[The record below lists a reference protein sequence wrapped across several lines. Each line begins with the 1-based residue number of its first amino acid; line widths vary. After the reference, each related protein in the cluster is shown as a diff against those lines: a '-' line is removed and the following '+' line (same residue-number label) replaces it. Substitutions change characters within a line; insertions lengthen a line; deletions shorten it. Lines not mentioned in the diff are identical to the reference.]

1 MVKHWPLVV
10 FVGVVLMGGAASAQD
25 RATRQDAKPAAA
37 QDAKA
42 PAAKAPGAPSGNV
55 EAGRKL
61 YKSSGCFECHGTVA
75 QGSPR
80 TGPMLLTSQPFEG
93 FLRQLRRPVAEMPPY
108 QEKVLTDQQV
118 ADIYAFIQTLPKP
131 VDYKT
136 IKILQ

>member
-1 MVKHWPLVV
+1 MMKHGLLVV
-10 FVGVVLMGGAASAQD
+10 YVGVLLGGAAASAQVL
-25 RATRQDAKPAAA
+25 AMRQDAQPAARA
-37 QDAKA
+37 AKA
-42 PAAKAPGAPSGNV
+42 PAAPSGNV
-55 EAGRKL
+55 ETGRKL

-80 TGPMLLTSQPFEG
+80 TGPMLLTERPFDG

>member
-1 MVKHWPLVV
+1 MMKHWTLVV
-10 FVGVVLMGGAASAQD
+10 FVGVVLAGAVASAQD
-25 RATRQDAKPAAA
+25 RGTRPDAPPAAA

-42 PAAKAPGAPSGNV
+42 PAAPSGDVN
-55 EAGRKL
+55 AGKKL

-80 TGPMLLTSQPFEG
+80 TGPMLLTQQPFNG

>member
-1 MVKHWPLVV
+1 MMKHWPLVV
-10 FVGVVLMGGAASAQD
+10 FVGVVFAGLVVSAQD
-25 RATRQDAKPAAA
+25 RAARQDPKPAAA

-42 PAAKAPGAPSGNV
+42 PAAPSGNV
-55 EAGRKL
+55 EGGRKL

-80 TGPMLLTSQPFEG
+80 TGPMLLTQLPFNG